1 MLIGISISQLK
12 FLYPLKTLVFP
23 AFSPARFGPFPSFF
37 LARRNEGNFFRPSL
51 RPYPAALRKF
61 AWPLWWRGRK
71 CSLWYLHQMS
81 QQLLHILGCGPVRE
95 KVGRIC
101 MPQQMEVKI
110 IHRKIIADII
120 CGSCCVNSCFF
131 LVINPSVQYET
142 KWVSERSVWML
153 RSDALLRYSFFYRG
167 DNDYRN
173 SSVSFC
179 NAAPLLISDFFSA
192 PLANQKKARYNM
204 TIRTEAVIFSGRCDL
219 GFYRL
224 RD

>member
-1 MLIGISISQLK
+1 MRET
-12 FLYPLKTLVFP
+12 FL
-23 AFSPARFGPFPSFF
+23 G
-37 LARRNEGNFFRPSL
+37 
-51 RPYPAALRKF
+51 RPYNLIQQPCRSSLG
-61 AWPLWWRGRK
+61 LSGGVGVNVHRGTYIR
-71 CSLWYLHQMS
+71 MS
-81 QQLLHILGCGPVRE
+81 QQLLHILGCASVRE

-153 RSDALLRYSFFYRG
+153 LSDALLRYSFFYRG

-192 PLANQKKARYNM
+192 PLAKQKKARYIM
-204 TIRTEAVIFSGRCDL
+204 TRRTELVIFKEAWAWLLPITRLSSSARRC
-219 GFYRL
+219 
-224 RD
+224 

>member
-1 MLIGISISQLK
+1 MRET
-12 FLYPLKTLVFP
+12 FL
-23 AFSPARFGPFPSFF
+23 G
-37 LARRNEGNFFRPSL
+37 
-51 RPYPAALRKF
+51 RPYDLIQQPCGSSLV
-61 AWPLWWRGRK
+61 LSGGVGVNVHRGIYIR
-71 CSLWYLHQMS
+71 MS
-81 QQLLHILGCGPVRE
+81 QQLLHILGCGSVRE

-192 PLANQKKARYNM
+192 PLAKQKKARYNM
-204 TIRTEAVIFSGRCDL
+204 TRRTETVIFQGGCDL

>member
-1 MLIGISISQLK
+1 MRE
-12 FLYPLKTLVFP
+12 T
-23 AFSPARFGPFPSFF
+23 
-37 LARRNEGNFFRPSL
+37 FFRPSL
-51 RPYPAALRKF
+51 QPYPAALRKF

-71 CSLWYLHQMS
+71 CSSWYLHQNVPAAPA
-81 QQLLHILGCGPVRE
+81 HPWVRLRE
-95 KVGRIC
+95 REGWSYMYASTDGNENHPYPRSSFGS
-101 MPQQMEVKI
+101 
-110 IHRKIIADII
+110 RKIIADII

-192 PLANQKKARYNM
+192 SLAKQKETRYNM
-204 TIRTEAVIFSGRCDL
+204 TERTETVIFQGGCDL

>member
-1 MLIGISISQLK
+1 MRE
-12 FLYPLKTLVFP
+12 T
-23 AFSPARFGPFPSFF
+23 FSG
-37 LARRNEGNFFRPSL
+37 
-51 RPYPAALRKF
+51 RPYNLIQQPC
-61 AWPLWWRGRK
+61 GS
-71 CSLWYLHQMS
+71 SLGLSGGVGVNVHCGTYIRMS

-153 RSDALLRYSFFYRG
+153 LSDALLRYSFFYSG
-167 DNDYRN
+167 DNNYRN
-173 SSVSFC
+173 AVVSFC
-179 NAAPLLISDFFSA
+179 NTVHLLINDFFST
-192 PLANQKKARYNM
+192 PIANQKKVRYNM
-204 TIRTEAVIFSGRCDL
+204 TKRTEMVIFQGGCSL

>member
-1 MLIGISISQLK
+1 MRET
-12 FLYPLKTLVFP
+12 FL
-23 AFSPARFGPFPSFF
+23 G
-37 LARRNEGNFFRPSL
+37 
-51 RPYPAALRKF
+51 RPYNLIQQPCGSSLG
-61 AWPLWWRGRK
+61 LSGGVGVNVHRGTYIR
-71 CSLWYLHQMS
+71 MS
-81 QQLLHILGCGPVRE
+81 QQLLHILGCGSVRE

-192 PLANQKKARYNM
+192 PLAKQKETRHNM
-204 TIRTEAVIFSGRCDL
+204 TERTELVIFKEAWAWLLPITRLSSSARRC
-219 GFYRL
+219 
-224 RD
+224 

>member
-1 MLIGISISQLK
+1 MRET
-12 FLYPLKTLVFP
+12 FL
-23 AFSPARFGPFPSFF
+23 G
-37 LARRNEGNFFRPSL
+37 
-51 RPYPAALRKF
+51 RPYNLIQQPCGSSLG
-61 AWPLWWRGRK
+61 LSGGVGVNVHRGTYIR
-71 CSLWYLHQMS
+71 MS
-81 QQLLHILGCGPVRE
+81 QQLLHILGCGSVRE

-192 PLANQKKARYNM
+192 PLAKQKETRYNM
-204 TIRTEAVIFSGRCDL
+204 TERTELVIFKEAWAWLLPITRLNSSARRC
-219 GFYRL
+219 
-224 RD
+224 